1 MMGGP
6 IGNWDDLAPWWRS
19 EVATDPVYR
28 EDVAPMVDRLIGPS
42 GGTVLELGC
51 GDGQWL
57 SRLADRG
64 APVFGCDRSE
74 QLLNDARAICP
85 VALCS
90 LPSLAWVR
98 DEAVDVTLSVFVLD
112 LLGDVA
118 SFFAEARRVV
128 APGGALVVVIN
139 HPIFTAPRSGPF
151 MDPDLEVFWR
161 WGEYLSDGASRIPA
175 GGHTVTMHHRS
186 VAHLLTAAA
195 DAGWRL
201 EELLEVPLGRAAI
214 EREPSYAGQ
223 ESIPRFLGA
232 RWVR

>member
-1 MMGGP
+1 MSDP
-6 IGNWDDLAPWWRS
+6 VANWDDVAAWWRA

-28 EDVAPMVDRLIGPS
+28 EDVAPMVDQLMGPS
-42 GGTVLELGC
+42 AGTVLELGC

-57 SRLADRG
+57 KRLAGHG

-74 QLLNDARAICP
+74 QLLTDARAVCP

-90 LPSLAWVR
+90 LPSLAWLR
-98 DEAVDVTLSVFVLD
+98 DEAVDTALSVFVLD
-112 LLGDVA
+112 LLDDVA
-118 SFFAEARRVV
+118 TFFAEARRVV
-128 APGGALVVVIN
+128 ASGGALVVVIN
-139 HPIFTAPRSGPF
+139 HPIFTAPGSGPF

-175 GGHTVTMHHRS
+175 GERTVAMHHRS
-186 VAHLLTAAA
+186 VAHLLTDAA
-195 DAGWRL
+195 DAGWHL
-201 EELLEVPLGRAAI
+201 DELLEAPLGRAAI